1 MLVKIIKSNAKKIL
15 KILIS
20 VRSACIKKTQVGWEL
35 KKRKAYTCTCI
46 YLMYMWG
53 KWWWNR
59 LL

>member
-1 MLVKIIKSNAKKIL
+1 MQKKFKKFWLVLEVHAL
-15 KILIS
+15 E
-20 VRSACIKKTQVGWEL
+20 KTQVGWEL

>member
-1 MLVKIIKSNAKKIL
+1 MQKNFKKF
-15 KILIS
+15 LIS

>member
-1 MLVKIIKSNAKKIL
+1 MQKKFKTFWLVLEVHALKKN
-15 KILIS
+15 
-20 VRSACIKKTQVGWEL
+20 QVGWEL
-35 KKRKAYTCTCI
+35 KKRKAYTCI